1 MQDSIKTTRRKGG
14 GIYEDLESGS
24 ISIHSPSGESLI
36 KMDKDILLQPAAGGK
51 LKSTVP
57 LEGIISSGGG
67 GNEIMQLVPGLP
79 AGAVT
84 PSTFP
89 YFNYIV
95 PVSVIAASVSS
106 LLIKREK

>member
-1 MQDSIKTTRRKGG
+1 MEDSIKTTRRKGN
-14 GIYEDLESGS
+14 GIYEDLDTGS
-24 ISIHSPSGESLI
+24 ISIHSAQGESLI

-57 LEGIISSGGG
+57 LEGVISAGGG
-67 GNEIMQLVPGLP
+67 GNEVMQLIPSSP
-79 AGAVT
+79 ASAVT

-95 PVSVIAASVSS
+95 PVSIIAASAAT
-106 LLIKREK
+106 LLIKTEK